1 MKVKFK
7 KLIRLMKVDLM
18 ILIQNSEM
26 NMKDLK
32 KKTMDFKMKLITIEM
47 N

>member
-32 KKTMDFKMKLITIEM
+32 KKTMDFKMKLITPF
-47 N
+47 